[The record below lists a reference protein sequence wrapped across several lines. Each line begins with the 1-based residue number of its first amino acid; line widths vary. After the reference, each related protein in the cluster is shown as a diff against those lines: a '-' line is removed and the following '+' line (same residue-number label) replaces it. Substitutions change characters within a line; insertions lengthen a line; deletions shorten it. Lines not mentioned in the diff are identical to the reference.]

1 VSSTEI
7 TIRVAGSAPD
17 GRVIGLID
25 QDRKVHRQTPSFSR
39 ELLGS
44 VDSEGIV
51 RLEDGESVGEPIA
64 MIAGTRVVK
73 PSLDPATAPVL
84 GFINDAGEIRPAG
97 SDRVLGIVDGADPVG
112 MAFFALA
119 FRKLIVEIDELEAE
133 VRAAKNKH
141 AHRDRIRKRAESLT
155 DSDVLGDVTEL
166 IARLARLDAEIE
178 AEVGERRAAKERLAA
193 EAESLADST
202 DWKATGERYKALFEE
217 WKTIGSA
224 GKEADEALW
233 AQFSSARDR
242 FTKRRSAD
250 FEQRQAV
257 RAVAKER
264 KEALIA
270 QAEAAVSGENLDF
283 RSVGDKLRDVQSKWK
298 DAGSAGRTDDDELW
312 GRLQAITKPFYEQR
326 SARFTENQHLKEAL
340 VARAEELS
348 ASSDWNATANALK
361 ALQTEWKTIGT
372 AGREA
377 DEALWTKFRAANQ
390 AFFGK
395 RGEVATTQ
403 RQDFASNLAAKME
416 LVKKAQQLRWS
427 IDPFGAANE
436 AKQLQAQ
443 WKEIGPV
450 PREKS
455 DEIWTQFREAC
466 DKIFT
471 NVQSAR
477 NRRENEWEDRLK
489 EAMDRKLEQFGEVLR
504 SIDRDQEQLDRLTEQ
519 HKAKPT
525 PDLEKRIKEVEARIK
540 DKQKRSDD
548 IEESLFQIRDKV
560 HGAAS

>member
-283 RSVGDKLRDVQSKWK
+283 RSVGDKLRGPDRRRRALGPV
-298 DAGSAGRTDDDELW
+298 AGNHQALLRAALRPFHREPAPEGGAGRQGGGAE
-312 GRLQAITKPFYEQR
+312 RLQRLECHGQCP
-326 SARFTENQHLKEAL
+326 
-340 VARAEELS
+340 
-348 ASSDWNATANALK
+348 
-361 ALQTEWKTIGT
+361 
-372 AGREA
+372 
-377 DEALWTKFRAANQ
+377 
-390 AFFGK
+390 
-395 RGEVATTQ
+395 
-403 RQDFASNLAAKME
+403 
-416 LVKKAQQLRWS
+416 
-427 IDPFGAANE
+427 
-436 AKQLQAQ
+436 
-443 WKEIGPV
+443 
-450 PREKS
+450 
-455 DEIWTQFREAC
+455 
-466 DKIFT
+466 
-471 NVQSAR
+471 QSAPDR
-477 NRRENEWEDRLK
+477 VEDHRHCWTGG
-489 EAMDRKLEQFGEVLR
+489 R
-504 SIDRDQEQLDRLTEQ
+504 
-519 HKAKPT
+519 
-525 PDLEKRIKEVEARIK
+525 
-540 DKQKRSDD
+540 
-548 IEESLFQIRDKV
+548 
-560 HGAAS
+560 